1 MTNYTEKFSSCRTT
15 GECRRIK
22 VSLMCTA
29 ATDLEKYLIEEAYG
43 KRCEEIRTEHGTAKV
58 VLE

>member
-1 MTNYTEKFSSCRTT
+1 MTDYEQKFSSCRTT

-29 ATDLEKYLIEEAYG
+29 ATDLERYLIEEAYQ
-43 KRCEEIRTEHGTAKV
+43 KRVQEIRPENGTAKV
-58 VLE
+58 VME